1 MEVGGGGGFEGSISI
16 TAGGSLEPRCGLT
29 YTPALLM
36 SGRCVLQSKRSRSGP
51 MAAVVQEGL
60 VSTRMHRLS
69 AFIEYV
75 VQHRASNETVPG
87 LKKGSA
93 ASHWY
98 CLSRSNHICTIS
110 CRIVAAAWCYTKVPE
125 LRNFGHT
132 IHDGGARLNRR
143 TWGFA
148 SSLWLRYPASVSGRP
163 YRSAW
168 PVGDLALPTLAICG
182 PMPCSQPSC
191 AIDESQRPA

>member
-1 MEVGGGGGFEGSISI
+1 MEVGGGGFEGSISI

-110 CRIVAAAWCYTKVPE
+110 CRIVAAAWCYTEVPE

-143 TWGFA
+143 TGA
-148 SSLWLRYPASVSGRP
+148 SRRLFGSDIRQAFP
-163 YRSAW
+163 
-168 PVGDLALPTLAICG
+168 AICG